1 MLKIT
6 LEKSHINAIY
16 VTKHSCKKILTQH
29 VKNHSGENLYQCNLC
44 EKVFSQ
50 KAYLTEHTRIH
61 TGETPYQCIQCPFAF
76 SQQNHLKKH
85 IKIHSGDKQY

>member
-1 MLKIT
+1 MSRIT
-6 LEKSHINAIY
+6 VEKLYINAIY
-16 VTKHSCKKILTQH
+16 LKKA
-29 VKNHSGENLYQCNLC
+29 
-44 EKVFSQ
+44 FSQ

-85 IKIHSGDKQY
+85 IRIHSGDKPYQCNYCEKFF